1 MRPLPPA
8 IKIYHVH
15 TPRLFRLIY
24 LAIDYL
30 QFYYLQFILLA
41 FASPPAPH
49 QRRGLIYHVTEK
61 FLFFFVEAD
70 VFFGIVFII
79 AKFFH

>member
-1 MRPLPPA
+1 MYTHLA
-8 IKIYHVH
+8 Y
-15 TPRLFRLIY
+15 LELIY

-30 QFYYLQFILLA
+30 QFYYLQFIYLAFILLA
-41 FASPPAPH
+41 FASSPAPH

-79 AKFFH
+79 AKFIH